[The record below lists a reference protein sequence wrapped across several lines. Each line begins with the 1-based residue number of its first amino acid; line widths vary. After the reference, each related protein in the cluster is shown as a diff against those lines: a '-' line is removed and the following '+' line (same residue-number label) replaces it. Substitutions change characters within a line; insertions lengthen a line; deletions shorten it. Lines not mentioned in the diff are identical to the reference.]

1 MLKIPPPI
9 IALFLVISNFFLSK
23 RIDLIQLPNQT
34 LISILILLI
43 DGRPVIYKQ
52 IRIGHLGKK
61 FKIFKFRTMKN
72 KKMKNKKNRLTKLG
86 KIIRRLSLDEIPQFI
101 NVLKKDMSIV
111 GPRPL
116 PELNEKMIN
125 KKLRITRR
133 NVLPGITGMSQINY
147 TGKFRKLDDKV
158 KLDIKFIQEFSV
170 YNYFKILI
178 KTPIV
183 LIIRLLKNKSSII
196 N

>member
-1 MLKIPPPI
+1 MNKNLIRILDI
-9 IALFLVISNFFLSK
+9 IISIFFLAILSP
-23 RIDLIQLPNQT
+23 LIL

-43 DGRPVIYKQ
+43 DGRPIIYKQ
-52 IRIGHLGKK
+52 IRIGYLGKK

-72 KKMKNKKNRLTKLG
+72 KNMKNKKNRLTKLG

-116 PELNEKMIN
+116 PELNEKLIN

-196 N
+196 NWLFFT

>member
-1 MLKIPPPI
+1 M
-9 IALFLVISNFFLSK
+9 
-23 RIDLIQLPNQT
+23 
-34 LISILILLI
+34 
-43 DGRPVIYKQ
+43 
-52 IRIGHLGKK
+52 
-61 FKIFKFRTMKN
+61 
-72 KKMKNKKNRLTKLG
+72 
-86 KIIRRLSLDEIPQFI
+86 
-101 NVLKKDMSIV
+101 
-111 GPRPL
+111 
-116 PELNEKMIN
+116 PELNEKIIN

>member
-1 MLKIPPPI
+1 MNNKLLRIFDI
-9 IALFLVISNFFLSK
+9 IISIFFLVILSP
-23 RIDLIQLPNQT
+23 LILI
-34 LISILILLI
+34 ISILIYLI
-43 DGRPVIYKQ
+43 DGRPIIYKQ
-52 IRIGHLGKK
+52 IRIGYLGKK
-61 FKIFKFRTMKN
+61 FRIFKFRTMKN
-72 KKMKNKKNRLTKLG
+72 KNIKNKKMRLIRFG

-101 NVLKKDMSIV
+101 NVLKKEMSIV

-125 KKLRITRR
+125 KKLKIMRR

-147 TGKFRKLDDKV
+147 TGKFRKLEDKV
-158 KLDIKFIQEFSV
+158 KLDIKFIKEYSIT
-170 YNYFKILI
+170 NYIQILL
-178 KTPIV
+178 KTPLA